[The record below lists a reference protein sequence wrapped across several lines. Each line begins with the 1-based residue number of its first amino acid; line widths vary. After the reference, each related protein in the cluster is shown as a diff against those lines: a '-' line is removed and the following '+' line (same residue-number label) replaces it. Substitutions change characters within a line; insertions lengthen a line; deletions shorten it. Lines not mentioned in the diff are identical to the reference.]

1 MSDYVRDT
9 YSESGAK
16 RLAQTIE
23 GFWLRRGYLGVR
35 VWIEPIAGFF
45 DDKHGKRKPMYRVA
59 SNISPF
65 PPKAAEAIAA

>member
-9 YSESGAK
+9 YSEFGAK

-23 GFWLRRGYLGVR
+23 AYWLRKGYLGVK

-45 DDKHGKRKPMYRVA
+45 DDKHGKQKPMYRVS
-59 SNISPF
+59 SNIAPF
-65 PPKAAEAIAA
+65 PPREAKAIAA